1 MAQYEIEICSLQE
14 KNPILSKNKKEK
26 RFVPKFCFTNYKKW
40 PNLHNFTDSQ
50 IKYYEER
57 LNETDNIFLK
67 IRYSDFLFE
76 YGDKNTTKNKY
87 EISRILLSSLV
98 EISSHIKD
106 ENNYISTIARIVEVS
121 LLMSN
126 QEKLQ
131 KAIDLIYIQLS
142 ENEEHKE
149 YKWLYELSK
158 LIREI
163 LNSKFKSMIL
173 ESNINK
179 IIDALEKAIKNYFEG
194 KNYHLHRIFCE
205 ELIQYSKLNLITL
218 AKKEELQLSIGKSL
232 ELEASYQQGRK
243 NKSLMIKADL
253 LECVQD
259 FYVKIGKKEKIDEMK
274 KLIKKTYKDLE
285 KSDEMCEMTAP
296 IKISENS
303 INKFVEYFVSSDIP
317 KSLDK
322 IAYRDDFIPKIKEV
336 EELVDKLRKDYPLQY
351 LIPKSLLSDGKNR
364 SNYYGRK
371 QENNQF

>member
-1 MAQYEIEICSLQE
+1 
-14 KNPILSKNKKEK
+14 
-26 RFVPKFCFTNYKKW
+26 
-40 PNLHNFTDSQ
+40 
-50 IKYYEER
+50 
-57 LNETDNIFLK
+57 
-67 IRYSDFLFE
+67 
-76 YGDKNTTKNKY
+76 
-87 EISRILLSSLV
+87 
-98 EISSHIKD
+98 
-106 ENNYISTIARIVEVS
+106 
-121 LLMSN
+121 MSN

-253 LECVQD
+253 LECAQD

-274 KLIKKTYKDLE
+274 KLIKK
-285 KSDEMCEMTAP
+285 
-296 IKISENS
+296 
-303 INKFVEYFVSSDIP
+303 
-317 KSLDK
+317 
-322 IAYRDDFIPKIKEV
+322 
-336 EELVDKLRKDYPLQY
+336 
-351 LIPKSLLSDGKNR
+351 LIRILKKVM
-364 SNYYGRK
+364 K
-371 QENNQF
+371 CVK